1 MHDTIH
7 SPGMRVYSGSQVT
20 RFSRTKD
27 TTRRHLT
34 DALTPSRMASILKTV
49 DQGDLAALLEL
60 NEEMEAKDGR
70 IQAVVTTRRRALTAL
85 DWTIEP
91 DPNGQEDLAR
101 MAADYVGG
109 LLREMPTWPT
119 TLEHL
124 ATAIGPN
131 IAVVELIW
139 ARSELPPFGPELRA
153 TVDVP
158 GHRLKGDPFNGQG
171 VFVETDDEPLGVE
184 VTPGKFVLYHP
195 NERAGFPMRV
205 TMTHAVAVPFL
216 VKHFSRADWMAFSEI
231 YGMPWRWVKCT
242 DGVGT
247 DDRDTAKEMI
257 ENLGS
262 DTAAVFP
269 EGCEPETLEVSGRG
283 EVFKEL
289 GEWADA
295 TISILYLGQTLTTEI
310 GDRGSFAAAKV
321 HDNVRAD
328 LLLAD
333 IKHEAR
339 MIREQVIRPM
349 CMLKFPGL
357 PSLACPHFKRTLFE
371 RRDTD
376 SERMDLDQINAARAL
391 GLPVDVD
398 EAYDRLGLTKP
409 EGYKPTTIGG
419 TQV

>member
-1 MHDTIH
+1 MPSTIH
-7 SPGMRVYSGSQVT
+7 SPGMKVYSGSQVT
-20 RFSRTKD
+20 RFSKSKD
-27 TTRRHLT
+27 TFRRYLT
-34 DALTPSRMASILKTV
+34 DNPSPLNFASILRSV
-49 DQGDLAALLEL
+49 DHGDLAALLEL
-60 NEEMEAKDGR
+60 NEEMEAKDAR

-91 DPNGQEDLAR
+91 DENGEQGLAR

-131 IAVVELIW
+131 IAVTELIW
-139 ARSELPPFGPELRA
+139 KRAELYA

-158 GHRLKGDPFNGQG
+158 GHRLTGNPFVGQG

-184 VTPGKFVLYHP
+184 VKPGKFVLYHP

-205 TMTHAVAVPFL
+205 TMTHAVVLPFL
-216 VKHFSRADWMAFSEI
+216 IKHFSVADWAAFSELF
-231 YGMPWRWVKCT
+231 GTPWRWVQSE
-242 DGVGT
+242 DGIPP
-247 DDRDTAKEMI
+247 DDLETVKDMI
-257 ENLGS
+257 ANLGT
-262 DTAAVFP
+262 DTAASLPAGV
-269 EGCEPETLEVSGRG
+269 ELKTLEVSGRG

-295 TISILYLGQTLTTEI
+295 TISILYLGQTLTTEV
-310 GDRGSFAAAKV
+310 GDKGSFAAAKV

-339 MIREQVIRPM
+339 MVREQIIRPI
-349 CMLKFPGL
+349 CLLKFPAL
-357 PSLACPHFKRTLFE
+357 TSVPCPHFKRKLFE

-376 SERMDLDQINAARAL
+376 SERMDLDQINAAQAL
-391 GLPVDVD
+391 RLPLDVD
-398 EAYDRLGLTKP
+398 EVYDRLGFTKP
-409 EGYKPTTIGG
+409 ESFKLTTIGG
-419 TQV
+419 AV